1 MKINIDVKDPIISSI
16 LVIIISS
23 LITSVILLVTKPS
36 YIMEISK
43 SGQKKVK
50 ISLLISISLLI
61 GLFLGVIKIIFS
73 SIKSTTPK
81 IKTPE
86 SNTPTKT
93 YFAFDPNKYNSE
105 SLKIRESGRT

>member
-1 MKINIDVKDPIISSI
+1 MKINIDVKDPISSSI

-23 LITSVILLVTKPS
+23 LITSLILLVTKPS
-36 YIMEISK
+36 YVIEISK

-50 ISLLISISLLI
+50 VSLLIAISLLI
-61 GLFLGVIKIIFS
+61 GLFLGTIKIIFS

-81 IKTPE
+81 INTPE
-86 SNTPTKT
+86 TNIPTKN

-105 SLKIRESGRT
+105 SLKVRESGRS